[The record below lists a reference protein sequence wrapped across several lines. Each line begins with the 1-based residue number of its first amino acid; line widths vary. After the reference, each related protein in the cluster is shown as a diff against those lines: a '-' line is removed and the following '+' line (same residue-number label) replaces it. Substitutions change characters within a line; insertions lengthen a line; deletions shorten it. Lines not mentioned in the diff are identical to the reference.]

1 MCINAS
7 QWAFKKT
14 HLETKRLLRQ
24 KRPNQTVCMGGGGK
38 KIIPSRCWKRGIILG
53 CQAAKAYLINDFI
66 RAKQNKEMSVGSKP
80 MTQMF
85 YPDLSSD
92 SEHPLHL
99 RDSTWPLVIWRRC
112 THAEHRKRQTAAS
125 PLVARHWVI
134 SSQISNNIKRSVGKP
149 DKSSRG

>member
-1 MCINAS
+1 MHLS
-7 QWAFKKT
+7 GRLKKRT
-14 HLETKRLLRQ
+14 WRQ
-24 KRPNQTVCMGGGGK
+24 SGYSGRKDQIKLSVWGGGGK